1 MKTMR
6 WMGVATLVAG
16 LWVPSLSAQQGPQQ
30 RRGPR
35 EGRGLPEMVTQ
46 ALAHKDSLQLTAAQV
61 QRLQAL
67 QGDLQ
72 RQVLPLRQQMT
83 EQMQRAREDRTAS
96 RDSLRALAQKLR
108 AAQEPLG
115 RTFRETLTVEQ
126 MMRLQRFMA
135 PQGSGR
141 PGMRSPRRGGPGM
154 GFAPGRPG
162 MGSRMRGAPGM
173 GFRMRGAPG
182 MGFRMW
188 GAPGGGFRGAP
199 GAFRGRPMMPRWWVA
214 PGQRGPGRAAPGE
227 GPGPGGQAP
236 GPEGQ
241 APGATPR
248 PDAPPAGGH

>member
-61 QRLQAL
+61 QKLQAL

-72 RQVLPLRQQMT
+72 KQVLPLRQQMT

-115 RTFRETLTVEQ
+115 RTFRETITVEQ

-135 PQGSGR
+135 PQGSGG

-162 MGSRMRGAPGM
+162 MG
-173 GFRMRGAPG
+173 FRMR
-182 MGFRMW
+182 

-199 GAFRGRPMMPRWWVA
+199 GAFRGRPMIPRWWVA
-214 PGQRGPGRAAPGE
+214 PRQRGPGRAAPGQ

-248 PDAPPAGGH
+248 PDAPPAGGR